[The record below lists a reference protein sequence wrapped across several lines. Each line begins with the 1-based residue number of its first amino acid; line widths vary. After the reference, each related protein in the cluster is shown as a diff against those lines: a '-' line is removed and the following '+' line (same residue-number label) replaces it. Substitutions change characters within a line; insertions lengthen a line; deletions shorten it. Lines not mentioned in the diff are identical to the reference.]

1 MAERKGSG
9 EKATE
14 EAKTRSQTR
23 AQQAEKAKK
32 AAAEGG
38 VTPTAPPVENRQD
51 VLVVAGEDVRDGAEV
66 KEPTT
71 AQAEK
76 NEKALADP
84 KVVDRFS
91 VLANTDQLI
100 LEVDGEYFTF
110 NVQQSLAL
118 RRLVNAGA
126 VNLNS

>member
-1 MAERKGSG
+1 MADRKGSG

-51 VLVVAGEDVRDGAEV
+51 VFVVAGEDVRDGAEV
-66 KEPTT
+66 KEPTK
-71 AQAEK
+71 AQA
-76 NEKALADP
+76 EKALADP
-84 KVVDRFS
+84 KVVDRFA